1 MNLSIKDILNS
12 LSSAEIRC
20 GKNVAG
26 QVSDMVLDGE
36 LVFDSRRNIFPE
48 HSVFIALR
56 TQAGDGHRFTGE
68 VYNKG
73 IRVFILQDEPGILP
87 DDAVCILVPDTMKAL
102 NELTKAVRA
111 SSLAR
116 YIAITGSCCKTLV
129 KEALYAS
136 LCPYLSVSRTP
147 GSYNSAVGV
156 PVGMLSLDSDAS
168 LAIVEAGVDGE
179 GQMKP
184 LAKLILPDIG
194 VLTPITDEHDAGFAS
209 GEEKIREKIKL
220 FESCRTIFALASE
233 KESLAILRET
243 YPDKNIV
250 EVEGNNPVIAL
261 TEAVVK
267 YFVPNVGD
275 NVFEPV
281 KIISS
286 RSHVDEGV
294 RGSVVIRDNFTN
306 DRDSIL
312 RAIDALARRGRRENP
327 LVVIAREPLLSR
339 HPQADAEAVLD
350 AAARVGV
357 TRFFGIGETYTKVAP
372 RSFLRPVTNE
382 RELLKT
388 LKEED
393 IAESLV
399 LVKGGF
405 DGDLEAVHKKLLPAR
420 HDTVMRID
428 LDNLLHNF
436 RYFRTLCDP
445 STRLIAMVKASA
457 YGLGSVEI
465 ARSLQTAGAAYLA
478 VAVIEEGIALRKGGI
493 SMPIMVLNPITSD
506 FSDLFAYNLQP
517 TVFSLP
523 ELDVIASEAEKCGV
537 KEFWPIH
544 IKLDTGMHR
553 LGFKSEELEDL
564 AKALKEKMPLLRVST
579 AFSHLATADCLDMDE
594 YTEGQIRLFRKMT
607 SRLKSLLPY
616 PIKLHLLNTAGIQR
630 YGKTEVFD
638 FARLGIGLYGVSPLP
653 YPEPSILPVASL
665 STTIISL
672 RTLHQGEK
680 IGYGCHGTA
689 TEEPTVIA
697 TVPIGYADGIDRHFG
712 RGRAS
717 FVVNGVKCP
726 TVGNICMDLCMI
738 DVTNAAAR
746 IGDRAHIIYD
756 NESLQALAEA
766 RDTIPYEVLTAISP
780 RVKRLYTL

>member
-1 MNLSIKDILNS
+1 MNLRIRDILAC
-12 LSSAEIRC
+12 LSSAEIKC
-20 GKNVAG
+20 GNAVAG
-26 QVSDMVLDGE
+26 SYPEERMTGE

-48 HSVFIALR
+48 NSVFIALR
-56 TQAGDGHRFTGE
+56 TQAGDGHRFVGE

-73 IRVFILQDEPGILP
+73 IRVFILQDEPQMIPEDG
-87 DDAVCILVPDTMKAL
+87 VCIIVPDTMKAL
-102 NELTKAVRA
+102 YELTAAVRA
-111 SSLAR
+111 SFHAR
-116 YIAITGSCCKTLV
+116 FIAITGSCCKTQI

-136 LCPYLSVSRTP
+136 LCPYISVSRTP

-156 PVGMLSLDSDAS
+156 PVGMLSLDSHAS

-179 GQMKP
+179 GQMES
-184 LAKLILPDIG
+184 LASLILPDIG
-194 VLTPITDEHDAGFAS
+194 VLTPITEEHDAGFVS
-209 GEEKIREKIKL
+209 REQKIREKIRL
-220 FESCRTIFALASE
+220 FDSCRIVFALASE
-233 KESLAILRET
+233 KDSLDILKYT
-243 YPDKNIV
+243 YPEKKII
-250 EVEGNNPVIAL
+250 EVDGDNPVIAL
-261 TEAVVK
+261 TESVVRH
-267 YFVPNVGD
+267 FVPNAGD
-275 NVFEPV
+275 NVFESV
-281 KIISS
+281 KIVST

-312 RAIDALARRGRRENP
+312 RAIDALARRGRRDNP
-327 LVVIAREPLLSR
+327 LVVIAREPSLSR
-339 HPQADAEAVLD
+339 DLQAETETVLE

-357 TRFFGIGETYTKVAP
+357 TRFFGIGEAYHKVSP
-372 RSFLRPVTNE
+372 RSFLRPVADE
-382 RELLKT
+382 REFLKIFR
-388 LKEED
+388 EEE
-393 IAESLV
+393 IADSLV
-399 LVKGGF
+399 LVKGCF
-405 DGDLEAVHKKLLPAR
+405 EGDLEAVHKKLLPAR

-428 LDNLLHNF
+428 LDSLLHNF

-457 YGLGSVEI
+457 YGMGALEI
-465 ARSLQTAGAAYLA
+465 ARSLESAGASYLA

-493 SMPIMVLNPITSD
+493 SMPVMVLNPITSD

-523 ELDVIASEAEKCGV
+523 ELDIIASEAERCGI
-537 KEFWPIH
+537 KEPWPIH

-553 LGFKSEELEDL
+553 LGFRTDELEVL
-564 AKALKEKMPLLRVST
+564 ASALKEKLSLLRVST
-579 AFSHLATADCLDMDE
+579 TFSHLATADCLDMEE
-594 YTEGQIRLFRKMT
+594 YTQDQIRLFKEMA
-607 SRLKSLLPY
+607 SRLRFMLPY

-653 YPEPSILPVASL
+653 HSDPAILPVASL

-672 RTLHQGEK
+672 RTLHKGEK
-680 IGYGCHGTA
+680 VGYGCYGEA
-689 TEEPTVIA
+689 TEEPAVIA

-712 RGRAS
+712 RGRVS

-738 DVTNAAAR
+738 DVTDADAR
-746 IGDRAHIIYD
+746 IGDRADIIYD
-756 NESLQALAEA
+756 NESLQALAKA